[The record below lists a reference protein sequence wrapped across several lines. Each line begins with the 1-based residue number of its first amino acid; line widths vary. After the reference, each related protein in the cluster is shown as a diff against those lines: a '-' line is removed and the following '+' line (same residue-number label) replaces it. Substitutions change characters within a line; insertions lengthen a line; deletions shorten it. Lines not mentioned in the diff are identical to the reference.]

1 MGKKQT
7 WKGQHFLLCLACGLI
22 AGLWLCGCHPLPKKN
37 INFPDQYQGEQQL
50 LRAKALMAAGDF
62 KGAIKKTK
70 KVLNRFPHTHGSK
83 ALFQLGLIYANPK
96 NPDADYK
103 ISKKCFGEFMQR
115 SDFSKSDV
123 KDEAVT
129 MNFLL
134 QKMIEKEN
142 KTAKIDKQNLQINK
156 LQREIIQQKD
166 QIKKSQRELT
176 QLKDQIKRLK
186 EIDLGVEE
194 KKREK
199 APQ

>member
-1 MGKKQT
+1 MGKEQA
-7 WKGQHFLLCLACGLI
+7 WKGQHFLLCFACGLI

-50 LRAKALMAAGDF
+50 SRAKALMAQGDF

-96 NPDADYK
+96 NPDSDYK
-103 ISKKCFGEFMQR
+103 RSKKCFNELMQR

-129 MNFLL
+129 INFLL
-134 QKMIEKEN
+134 QKMIDKEN
-142 KTAKIDKQNLQINK
+142 KKAKIDKQNLQIKK
-156 LQREIIQQKD
+156 LQKEI
-166 QIKKSQRELT
+166 T
-176 QLKDQIKRLK
+176 QLKDQIERLK

-194 KKREK
+194 KKREI
-199 APQ
+199 APQE